1 MNIPSFTHF
10 QFEEKKITHT
20 TCISCI
26 LTEGDKL
33 YVAGLDG
40 QIKIWTLGATSAE
53 GCLKG
58 HTDLVNSMVILKDKT
73 LLSASDDNSL
83 IQWDLKARVGIIK
96 LVGHED
102 SVTCCL
108 SINNRRLATSLNIER
123 DFTVVSGSWD
133 RTIRIWDITKKR
145 SLRVLKGHT
154 APIKAVEYIEA
165 NGQAYIVSGSSN
177 GEIYVW
183 DLLKFSPVHKIQAYT
198 ETVNRILVVKDSI
211 VAAGNDNSIKVFDS
225 GLNTTNKIDLMTPK
239 VRKMI
244 LFRRNF
250 LITLCGVK
258 TIEIWNIEKKC
269 LIQKKEFPSNLLE
282 LNKLDD
288 DRIMI
293 ANRNEGWVMKYVNKP
308 LLLTKALHKFRTQM
322 NYPPIVVKQIYDCM
336 FQSSFC
342 K

>member
-26 LTEGDKL
+26 LADDDKL

-40 QIKIWTLGATSAE
+40 QIKIWTLGAASAE
-53 GCLKG
+53 GTLKG
-58 HTDLVNSMVILKDKT
+58 HTDLVNSMIMLKDRT

-108 SINNRRLATSLNIER
+108 SIKNRRLASSLNIER
-123 DFTVVSGSWD
+123 DFIVVSGSWD

-154 APIKAVEYIEA
+154 APIKTLEYYEV

-183 DLLKFSPVHKIQAYT
+183 DLLKFSPIHKIQAYT
-198 ETVNRILVVKDSI
+198 ETVNKILVVKDAI
-211 VAAGNDNSIKVFDS
+211 VSAGNDNCLKVFDS
-225 GLNTTNKIDLMTPK
+225 SLNTTKRFDLETPK

-244 LFRRNF
+244 VFRQNL

-258 TIEIWNIEKKC
+258 TIEIWNIEKKR
-269 LIQKKEFPSNLLE
+269 LIQKTEFPSNLFE

-308 LLLTKALHKFRTQM
+308 LLLTKALHKFRTEM
-322 NYPPIVVKQIYDCM
+322 KYPPIVVKQIHDFM
-336 FQSSFC
+336 FQ
-342 K
+342 

>member
-10 QFEEKKITHT
+10 QFEDKKITHN

-26 LTEGDKL
+26 LAEGDKL

-40 QIKIWTLGATSAE
+40 QIKIWTLGAASPE

-58 HTDLVNSMVILKDKT
+58 HTDLVNSLVMLKDKT

-108 SINNRRLATSLNIER
+108 SIPNRRLASSLNIER

-145 SLRVLKGHT
+145 SLRVLKGHV
-154 APIKAVEYIEA
+154 APIKTIEYCET
-165 NGQAYIVSGSSN
+165 NGQANLVTGSSN

-183 DLLKFSPVHKIQAYT
+183 ELLKFSPIHKIQAYT
-198 ETVNRILVVKDSI
+198 ETVNRLLVVNDSI
-211 VAAGNDNSIKVFDS
+211 VSAGNDNCLRAFDS
-225 GLNTTNKIDLMTPK
+225 HLNITDKLNLKTPK
-239 VRKMI
+239 IRKMI
-244 LFRRNF
+244 IFRRNF

-269 LIQKKEFPSNLLE
+269 LIQKKEFQSNLFE

-308 LLLTKALHKFRTQM
+308 LLLTKALHKFRTEM
-322 NYPPIVVKQIYDCM
+322 KYPPIIVKQIHDFM
-336 FQSSFC
+336 F